1 MSAIFSH
8 VFVFFFVFFSI
19 FCLPEVEINNRE
31 RVLFTDGIYSVTDGA
46 ASRSR
51 LFAVN
56 YSTKVSGTFLR
67 TG

>member
-8 VFVFFFVFFSI
+8 VFVFFSFFFSI

>member
-1 MSAIFSH
+1 MRAIFSPR
-8 VFVFFFVFFSI
+8 VCFFLFFFSI